1 MSNENENALSNTGG
15 ASGSQPQGAP
25 LKKFLEESGFII
37 NFPLSVLEG
46 GLSGSRMPAF
56 LLRGPAG
63 VGKTELTRLVA
74 QWLGARYVFYQ
85 CTLNSSED
93 DLLYRYVPDENTKSG
108 IRVLPSVLPQA
119 LVKSKRHKVV
129 LVLDEF
135 DKTRPSTDALLL
147 DFLQN
152 VRVSA
157 RFEGEEVIEGNSQ
170 NLVVFLTSND
180 MREFSEPLLRRVI
193 SLHLNPLSTSD
204 VSKLLK
210 AFGFSEE
217 LVKLLVQIY
226 TDTHQAGLRKPATIQ
241 ELLLLGEIIQ
251 KHPEED
257 LTTLLRAVVIK
268 YDDDWELYKQ
278 YLPQREQYKQP
289 QEEVEDISLH
299 YVNLPQ
305 QPQQQPKQ
313 QEQLQTTVQQI
324 LESLKV
330 VQPSFSITPQSA
342 QDEETVYLKAID
354 DERQAYT
361 SVIKSLIP
369 EPTDDPTRFGKFELK
384 LEMDGKPF
392 VTSTKPIT
400 FEELQ
405 KISVKGEGYAEFPI
419 VYEPRWY
426 VERLLEKAN
435 VVKYYTSSTVAVQ
448 INKNDTVIVIRYD
461 INKNVVSLYFKGL
474 SDDVKKFLFYDIAND
489 IEDYFWSFEKCASE
503 AIKLREWRPISRNTP
518 IVVLQSSDPDKIMWK
533 INHSTFKLFIGSKYP
548 QLQRCKTWGDVLKV
562 LGVEQ

>member
-1 MSNENENALSNTGG
+1 MPPSLEGTNSDSGG
-15 ASGSQPQGAP
+15 ATSNVP
-25 LKKFLEESGFII
+25 LREFLEKSGFII

-46 GLSGSRMPAF
+46 GLSTSRMPAF

-74 QWLGARYVFYQ
+74 DWLGARYVFYQ

-108 IRVLPSVLPQA
+108 IKVLPSVLPQA

-157 RFEGEEVIEGNSQ
+157 RFEGEEVIVGNPR

-193 SLHLNPLSTSD
+193 SLHLKPLSAND

-210 AFGFSEE
+210 TFGFSEE

-226 TDTHQAGLRKPATIQ
+226 QDTYAAGLRKPATIQ
-241 ELLLLGEIIQ
+241 ELRLLGEIIQ
-251 KHPEED
+251 KHPEEN
-257 LTTLLRAVVIK
+257 LTTLLRSVVIK

-278 YLPQREQYKQP
+278 YLPQREQY
-289 QEEVEDISLH
+289 QEQRQEVEDVSQQ
-299 YVNLPQ
+299 YVNIPQ
-305 QPQQQPKQ
+305 QPQQQE
-313 QEQLQTTVQQI
+313 QEQQQQQTTVQQI

-330 VQPSFSITPQSA
+330 VQPSVTIAPQSA
-342 QDEETVYLKAID
+342 QAEETVYLKAID

-361 SVIKSLIP
+361 SVIKGLLP

-384 LEMDGKPF
+384 LETDGKPF
-392 VTSTKPIT
+392 VTSSKPLT
-400 FEELQ
+400 YEELR
-405 KISVKGEGYAEFPI
+405 KIDVKGEGYAEFP
-419 VYEPRWY
+419 VVFDPKWFAKQ
-426 VERLLEKAN
+426 LLDIAK
-435 VVKYYTSSTVAVQ
+435 VVKYYTTSVVAVQ
-448 INKNDTVIVIRYD
+448 TNVGDTQVLVRYD
-461 INKNVVSLYFKGL
+461 ITKNSVSLYFKGY
-474 SDDVKKFLFYDIAND
+474 SHNAKQVFSHHDE
-489 IEDYFWSFEKCASE
+489 EDYGWHIDSFRDVVVRKLRHIRHDAPV
-503 AIKLREWRPISRNTP
+503 AIKRSADKDRVEWHVNCSTITL
-518 IVVLQSSDPDKIMWK
+518 IVGDA
-533 INHSTFKLFIGSKYP
+533 YP
-548 QLQRCKTWGDVLKV
+548 QLQQCKTWGEVLEV

>member
-1 MSNENENALSNTGG
+1 MPPHFNGDTGG
-15 ASGSQPQGAP
+15 ATSGVP
-25 LKKFLEESGFII
+25 LRKYLEESGFII

-46 GLSGSRMPAF
+46 GLSTSRMPAF

-74 QWLGARYVFYQ
+74 QYLGARYIFYQ

-108 IRVLPSVLPQA
+108 IKVLPSVLPQA
-119 LVKSKRHKVV
+119 LVKSKRHRVV

-152 VRVSA
+152 ARVSA
-157 RFEGEEVIEGNSQ
+157 RFEGEEVIVGNPR

-193 SLHLNPLSTSD
+193 SIHLKPLPA
-204 VSKLLK
+204 VSVAKLLK
-210 AFGFSEE
+210 TFGFSEE

-226 TDTHQAGLRKPATIQ
+226 SDTHQAGLRKPATIQ
-241 ELLLLGEIIQ
+241 ELRLLGEIVQ
-251 KHPEED
+251 LHPEED
-257 LTTLLRAVVIK
+257 LSTLLRALVIK

-278 YLPQREQYKQP
+278 YLPQRKQYQEQRQV
-289 QEEVEDISLH
+289 VEDVSQH
-299 YVNLPQ
+299 YVNLPE
-305 QPQQQPKQ
+305 QPQQQTVQ
-313 QEQLQTTVQQI
+313 QPQTTVQQI

-342 QDEETVYLKAID
+342 KDEEVVYLKAID
-354 DERQAYT
+354 DQRQAYT

-384 LEMDGKPF
+384 LESDGKPF
-392 VTSTKPIT
+392 VTASKPLT
-400 FEELQ
+400 FEELR

-419 VYEPRWY
+419 VYDSKWF
-426 VERLLEKAN
+426 VQQLLEKAN
-435 VVKYYTSSTVAVQ
+435 VVKYYTSSVVAVQ
-448 INKNDTVIVIRYD
+448 LNRNDTVIVIRYD
-461 INKNVVSLYFKGL
+461 LTKNTMSLYFKGS
-474 SDDVKKFLFYDIAND
+474 SDEVKKFFDSNFND
-489 IEDYFWSFEKCASE
+489 EDYVWSFDGFQ
-503 AIKLREWRPISRNTP
+503 REVVKIRQWRQISRNAP
-518 IVVLQSSDPDKIMWK
+518 VVIAQNDDSEKISWR
-533 INHSTFKLFIGSKYP
+533 INCASITLRVGSKYP
-548 QLQRCKTWGDVLKV
+548 QLSQCKTWGDVLRKV
-562 LGVEQ
+562 GVEQ

>member
-1 MSNENENALSNTGG
+1 MAEENKLNNNTGG
-15 ASGSQPQGAP
+15 ASGPQPQSVP
-25 LKKFLEESGFII
+25 LKKFLEVSGFII

-74 QWLGARYVFYQ
+74 QFLGARYVFYQ

-108 IRVLPSVLPQA
+108 IKVLPSVLPQA

-152 VRVSA
+152 ARISA
-157 RFEGEEVIEGNSQ
+157 RFEGEEEIVGNPR

-193 SLHLNPLSTSD
+193 SINLKPLPA
-204 VSKLLK
+204 VSVANLLK
-210 AFGFSEE
+210 SFGFGEE

-226 TDTHQAGLRKPATIQ
+226 EDTHQAGLRKPATIQ
-241 ELLLLGEIIQ
+241 ELRLLGEIIQ
-251 KHPEED
+251 IHPEED
-257 LTTLLRAVVIK
+257 LTTLLRSIIVK
-268 YDDDWELYKQ
+268 YDDDWEIYKQ
-278 YLPQREQYKQP
+278 YVPQREQY
-289 QEEVEDISLH
+289 QEQRQEVEDVSQH

-305 QPQQQPKQ
+305 QPQPQPEQQP
-313 QEQLQTTVQQI
+313 QTSVQQI

-330 VQPSFSITPQSA
+330 THPSVTITPQPA
-342 QDEETVYLKAID
+342 QAEEEVYLKAVD

-361 SVIKSLIP
+361 SVIKGLLP

-384 LEMDGKPF
+384 LETDGKPF
-392 VTSTKPIT
+392 VTSSKPLT
-400 FEELQ
+400 FDELQ
-405 KISVKGEGYAEFPI
+405 KISVKGEGYAEYPVVFDSK
-419 VYEPRWY
+419 WF
-426 VERLLEKAN
+426 VERLLEKAS
-435 VVKYYTSSTVAVQ
+435 VVKYYTTKAVAVQ
-448 INKNDTVIVIRYD
+448 INRDYTVIVMRYD
-461 INKNVVSLYFKGL
+461 ITRSTAALYFKGS
-474 SDDVKKFLFYDIAND
+474 SDDVKRFLYDISGD
-489 IEDYFWSFEKCASE
+489 IEDYLWGFEKFRAE
-503 AIKLREWRPISRNTP
+503 VAKLQGWRPINRNAP
-518 IVVLQSSDPDKIMWK
+518 IFIVNSDDNDQIRWRISHSSI
-533 INHSTFKLFIGSKYP
+533 KLFVGSKYP
-548 QLQRCKTWGDVLKV
+548 QLLGCKTWGDVLRV
-562 LGVEQ
+562 VGVTP